1 MQKKHVDIVE
11 QLSIENF
18 SDNKFYYIFK
28 VFDNSL
34 ELILEILNR
43 YNIQRHALIILFTWS
58 ADCSQE
64 NLATLTEPFLIKSR
78 LNSLESII

>member
-11 QLSIENF
+11 QLSIENI

-34 ELILEILNR
+34 ELIGDAANL
-43 YNIQRHALIILFTWS
+43 LI
-58 ADCSQE
+58 
-64 NLATLTEPFLIKSR
+64 
-78 LNSLESII
+78 